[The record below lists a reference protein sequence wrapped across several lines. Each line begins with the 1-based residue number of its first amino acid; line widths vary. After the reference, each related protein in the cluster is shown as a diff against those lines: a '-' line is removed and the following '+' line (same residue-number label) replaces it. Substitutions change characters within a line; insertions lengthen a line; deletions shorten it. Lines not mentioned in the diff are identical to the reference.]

1 MKVNLVN
8 ENFKTDY
15 LKNLLSIRGVNDI
28 EEFLDPSI
36 KELNSP

>member
-28 EEFLDPSI
+28 EKFLDPSI